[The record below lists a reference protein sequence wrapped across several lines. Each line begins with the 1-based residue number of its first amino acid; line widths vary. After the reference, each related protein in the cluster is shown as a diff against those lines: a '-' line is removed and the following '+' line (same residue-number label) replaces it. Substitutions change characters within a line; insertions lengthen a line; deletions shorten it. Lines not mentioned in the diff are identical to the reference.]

1 MWCLGRYFPLL
12 IGDKVPE
19 DDEKWINLLLLLDI
33 VDRVLAP
40 ICSMSIVADLRHLIH
55 VHHLEFK
62 RLYPDRMITPK
73 MHFLTHYPEMIAR
86 CILFSLYELVYI

>member
-1 MWCLGRYFPLL
+1 MLL

-19 DDEKWINLLLLLDI
+19 DDEKWINFLVLLDI
-33 VDRVLAP
+33 VDRVLVP

-62 RLYPDRMITPK
+62 RLYPEKLITPK
-73 MHFLTHYPEMIAR
+73 MHFLTHYPQMIAR
-86 CILFSLYELVYI
+86 YILFVI